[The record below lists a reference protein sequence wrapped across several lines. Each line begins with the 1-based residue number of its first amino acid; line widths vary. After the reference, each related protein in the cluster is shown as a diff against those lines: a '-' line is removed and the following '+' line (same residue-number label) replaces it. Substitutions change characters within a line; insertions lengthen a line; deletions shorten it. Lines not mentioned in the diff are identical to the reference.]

1 MLDCGEIS
9 LISQGTCPLPALR
22 LRSVRAAI
30 GCQPARPVR
39 TGTILAAFTNTILIY
54 FTVYLLFNNYLWLI
68 KTLFD
73 FAFYC
78 CLPARSIRRSMRR
91 SIRRAFGMR
100 LKRGA
105 LDTVALKAQMLHT
118 DIVRVTRK
126 L

>member
-1 MLDCGEIS
+1 M
-9 LISQGTCPLPALR
+9 
-22 LRSVRAAI
+22 RAAI

-91 SIRRAFGMR
+91 SIRRA
-100 LKRGA
+100 